1 MNRKIK
7 IVLLIFVCV
16 IIQTSILAHFS
27 FFGSKISLPLALTIS
42 IALLKGPFY
51 GELVGF
57 FSGLLCDLS
66 SGGPFIGIQAFSLTL
81 IGYFIGLMQKRF
93 YSESIITQLISGFSA
108 TIADKIITMLIL
120 GALLSGYA
128 FPKFRLL
135 GLLLIL
141 IINPVLTIIV
151 YRFSVGIFK
160 GEN

>member
-7 IVLLIFVCV
+7 IVLLVLGCV
-16 IIQTSILAHFS
+16 IIQISILSHFS
-27 FFGSKISLPLALTIS
+27 FFGSKINLPLALTIS
-42 IALLKGPFY
+42 IALLRGSLY

-66 SGGPFIGIQAFSLTL
+66 SGSPFIGIQAFSLTL

-93 YSESIITQLISGFSA
+93 YSESIVTQLISGFSA

-120 GALLSGYA
+120 GALFSSYA
-128 FPKFRLL
+128 FPKFRLW
-135 GLLLIL
+135 GLLLMVV
-141 IINPVLTIIV
+141 INPILTIIV
-151 YRFSVGIFK
+151 YRFSVRIFK